1 MRIEELKKSL
11 SDSVSPLYLIEGDD
25 AYLRELAVRDIKQR
39 CLNGSDI
46 DFCALEGQ
54 AVKANPELLTEALV
68 QYPFLAEKRVV
79 LVRDYSPTAAE
90 LKTKRFDVFN
100 NPPDFSVAVIV
111 NVSACE
117 ALKKLPCATV
127 VDCSKASPAVIARY
141 VRVSLKSEGVA
152 ISDSNAALLA
162 EYCLNDMTRV
172 CGEVQK
178 LAAYCFDSKE
188 VTAADIERLVIR
200 DFDYRIYEMTD
211 KLAQK
216 RIDEALDILND
227 MLKKN
232 ADPQKLYSSVYYYF
246 RRLFFCSVSDKSAG
260 ELAKS
265 FGIKEYAV
273 TKSMAQAKKIGARKL
288 KNTIC
293 AFESFDEAFKSGK
306 LSIDNALFIS
316 VFKILI
322 D

>member
-11 SDSVSPLYLIEGDD
+11 GESVAPLYVIEGDD
-25 AYLRELAVRDIKQR
+25 AYLRELAVREIKQK

-46 DFCALEGQ
+46 DFCVLEGSN
-54 AVKANPELLTEALV
+54 VKQSPELLTEALV

-100 NPPDFSVAVIV
+100 DPPDFSVAVIV
-111 NVSACE
+111 NSSPCE
-117 ALKKLPCATV
+117 ALKKLPCVTV
-127 VDCSKASPAVIARY
+127 VDCSKASSAVIARY
-141 VRVSLKSEGVA
+141 VRVTLKKSGVA
-152 ISDSNAALLA
+152 ISEQNAALLA
-162 EYCLNDMTRV
+162 DYCLNDMARV
-172 CGEVQK
+172 CGETEK
-178 LAAYCFDSKE
+178 LAAYCLNGGE
-188 VTAADIERLVIR
+188 VTAEDIESLVTR
-200 DFDYRIYEMTD
+200 DVDYRIYEMTE
-211 KLAQK
+211 KLALK
-216 RIDEALDILND
+216 KTDEALDILND

-232 ADPQKLYSSVYYYF
+232 AEPQKLYSSVYYYF
-246 RRLFFCSVSDKSAG
+246 RRLFFCAVSDKSAG

-288 KNTIC
+288 KNTIS
-293 AFESFDEAFKSGK
+293 AFERFDEAFKSGK

-316 VFKILI
+316 VFKILT